1 MTSAPPTSG
10 IAQLKKLLG
19 FHIAEIAI
27 GVWGIVKIR
36 SGLEN
41 VYGEEDKEIFWG
53 VVLLFI
59 AWLLAFYMRGD
70 AHKRQI
76 ESLGWALGHKE
87 HEIQTL
93 RERKNKTWEELEVAK
108 EKLAWYA
115 ALHERGESE
124 E

>member
-41 VYGEEDKEIFWG
+41 VYGEAKKEIFWG
-53 VVLLFI
+53 VEGWRWFCCNLHRR
-59 AWLLAFYMRGD
+59 WSNHCRDG
-70 AHKRQI
+70 
-76 ESLGWALGHKE
+76 SGLGEEK
-87 HEIQTL
+87 HE
-93 RERKNKTWEELEVAK
+93 
-108 EKLAWYA
+108 
-115 ALHERGESE
+115 
-124 E
+124 